1 MPQTE
6 CPAQEEAWRSTT
18 ERTPGAF
25 RRLMSQCGSGVENC
39 LLPDS
44 VAGFVEGEHCS
55 VLLKALGDGH
65 LRPIG
70 SMVDASVRD
79 RNKPGACYVYF
90 RVMKRGETPIR
101 MAFGSVGSSRME
113 YKARMLFRPRIW
125 TASRGGYVSDRD
137 GMGNINGTPFSQTK
151 QRQTLET
158 LLAMDWTGR
167 GNAEV
172 GIYGP
177 VSMEDLDSAWC
188 VFPFSLDRIQ
198 RQVQAGQR
206 ARRPQPGSGAPG
218 EAPCQPGTAW
228 GGGVSGPPKAPGGGH
243 VCPGK
248 AGGGGQ
254 VVPEFV
260 GPPPP
265 CAGQGRGLRGRAGTL
280 DSIFPIGGRT
290 MEQWEAM
297 MGGKTFI
304 TDLGEERHAEIN
316 GVDTVVGRY
325 AVWSPIRNASRHQI
339 VEVGCDLQALV
350 EKYQIP
356 DSRVCVLA

>member
-1 MPQTE
+1 M
-6 CPAQEEAWRSTT
+6 
-18 ERTPGAF
+18 
-25 RRLMSQCGSGVENC
+25 ENC

-206 ARRPQPGSGAPG
+206 ARRPQPVLVRRGGALPTWDG
-218 EAPCQPGTAW
+218 LGRRRIWPAPKPRVEGMSAQAKLEEAVRWYQSLSAHLPHVQDR
-228 GGGVSGPPKAPGGGH
+228 GVVS
-243 VCPGK
+243 
-248 AGGGGQ
+248 GGGQ
-254 VVPEFV
+254 HTGFNFPDRRQNH
-260 GPPPP
+260 GTM
-265 CAGQGRGLRGRAGTL
+265 GSNDGRQDVYHRPG
-280 DSIFPIGGRT
+280 
-290 MEQWEAM
+290 
-297 MGGKTFI
+297 
-304 TDLGEERHAEIN
+304 
-316 GVDTVVGRY
+316 
-325 AVWSPIRNASRHQI
+325 
-339 VEVGCDLQALV
+339 
-350 EKYQIP
+350 
-356 DSRVCVLA
+356 

>member
-158 LLAMDWTGR
+158 LLARDWTGR

-177 VSMEDLDSAWC
+177 VSM
-188 VFPFSLDRIQ
+188 
-198 RQVQAGQR
+198 
-206 ARRPQPGSGAPG
+206 
-218 EAPCQPGTAW
+218 
-228 GGGVSGPPKAPGGGH
+228 
-243 VCPGK
+243 
-248 AGGGGQ
+248 
-254 VVPEFV
+254 
-260 GPPPP
+260 
-265 CAGQGRGLRGRAGTL
+265 
-280 DSIFPIGGRT
+280 
-290 MEQWEAM
+290 
-297 MGGKTFI
+297 
-304 TDLGEERHAEIN
+304 
-316 GVDTVVGRY
+316 
-325 AVWSPIRNASRHQI
+325 
-339 VEVGCDLQALV
+339 
-350 EKYQIP
+350 
-356 DSRVCVLA
+356 

>member
-125 TASRGGYVSDRD
+125 TASRA
-137 GMGNINGTPFSQTK
+137 GMSVTGMAWETSTGTPFSQTK

-158 LLAMDWTGR
+158 LLAMDWAGR

-172 GIYGP
+172 GIYGRSP
-177 VSMEDLDSAWC
+177 WRTLTAPGVC
-188 VFPFSLDRIQ
+188 FPIPWTESSGGSKRGRGRGDQ
-198 RQVQAGQR
+198 MV
-206 ARRPQPGSGAPG
+206 RRPQPALVRPKGRPANLGRPGAAAYLARPKPRVEGMSAQAKLEEAVRWYQSLSAHLPHVQDRGVVSGAGRHTGFNFPDRRQNHGTMGSNDGWQDVYHRPG
-218 EAPCQPGTAW
+218 
-228 GGGVSGPPKAPGGGH
+228 
-243 VCPGK
+243 
-248 AGGGGQ
+248 
-254 VVPEFV
+254 
-260 GPPPP
+260 
-265 CAGQGRGLRGRAGTL
+265 
-280 DSIFPIGGRT
+280 
-290 MEQWEAM
+290 
-297 MGGKTFI
+297 
-304 TDLGEERHAEIN
+304 
-316 GVDTVVGRY
+316 
-325 AVWSPIRNASRHQI
+325 
-339 VEVGCDLQALV
+339 
-350 EKYQIP
+350 
-356 DSRVCVLA
+356 

>member
-206 ARRPQPGSGAPG
+206 DRRPQPVLVRPGRRPANLGRPRAAAYLARPKPGWRACLPRQSWRRRSG
-218 EAPCQPGTAW
+218 GT
-228 GGGVSGPPKAPGGGH
+228 
-243 VCPGK
+243 
-248 AGGGGQ
+248 
-254 VVPEFV
+254 
-260 GPPPP
+260 
-265 CAGQGRGLRGRAGTL
+265 
-280 DSIFPIGGRT
+280 
-290 MEQWEAM
+290 
-297 MGGKTFI
+297 
-304 TDLGEERHAEIN
+304 
-316 GVDTVVGRY
+316 
-325 AVWSPIRNASRHQI
+325 
-339 VEVGCDLQALV
+339 
-350 EKYQIP
+350 
-356 DSRVCVLA
+356 RVCRPTSPMCRTGAWSQGAGRHTGFNFPDRRQNHGTMGSNDGRQDVYHRPG

>member
-206 ARRPQPGSGAPG
+206 ARRPQPVLVRPGRRPANLGRPGAAAYLARPKPRVEG
-218 EAPCQPGTAW
+218 MSAQAKLEEAVRWYQSLSAHRPHVQDR
-228 GGGVSGPPKAPGGGH
+228 GVVS
-243 VCPGK
+243 
-248 AGGGGQ
+248 GGGQ
-254 VVPEFV
+254 AHWIQF
-260 GPPPP
+260 
-265 CAGQGRGLRGRAGTL
+265 
-280 DSIFPIGGRT
+280 
-290 MEQWEAM
+290 
-297 MGGKTFI
+297 
-304 TDLGEERHAEIN
+304 
-316 GVDTVVGRY
+316 
-325 AVWSPIRNASRHQI
+325 SR
-339 VEVGCDLQALV
+339 
-350 EKYQIP
+350 
-356 DSRVCVLA
+356 

>member
-158 LLAMDWTGR
+158 LLAMDWAGR

-188 VFPFSLDRIQ
+188 VFPYSLDRIQ
-198 RQVQAGQR
+198 RRIQAGQR
-206 ARRPQPGSGAPG
+206 AGDQMVRRPQPALVRPKGRPANLDGLGRRRIWPAQSPGWRACLPRQSWRRRSG
-218 EAPCQPGTAW
+218 GTRVCRPTSPMCRTGAW
-228 GGGVSGPPKAPGGGH
+228 S
-243 VCPGK
+243 
-248 AGGGGQ
+248 Q
-254 VVPEFV
+254 
-260 GPPPP
+260 
-265 CAGQGRGLRGRAGTL
+265 RAGRHTGFN
-280 DSIFPIGGRT
+280 FPDRRQNHGTMGSNDGR
-290 MEQWEAM
+290 QDVYHRP
-297 MGGKTFI
+297 G
-304 TDLGEERHAEIN
+304 
-316 GVDTVVGRY
+316 
-325 AVWSPIRNASRHQI
+325 
-339 VEVGCDLQALV
+339 
-350 EKYQIP
+350 
-356 DSRVCVLA
+356 

>member
-137 GMGNINGTPFSQTK
+137 GGAGYTPNTTSILFPPSTGGEEGA
-151 QRQTLET
+151 RVAVPLVTL
-158 LLAMDWTGR
+158 AHH
-167 GNAEV
+167 NAV
-172 GIYGP
+172 G
-177 VSMEDLDSAWC
+177 LDSVRIKLCAAAA
-188 VFPFSLDRIQ
+188 VDEEEKLLLDFSPP
-198 RQVQAGQR
+198 GR
-206 ARRPQPGSGAPG
+206 ASGEPPLLT
-218 EAPCQPGTAW
+218 EMELCFRCDDPPEGTA
-228 GGGVSGPPKAPGGGH
+228 
-243 VCPGK
+243 
-248 AGGGGQ
+248 
-254 VVPEFV
+254 
-260 GPPPP
+260 
-265 CAGQGRGLRGRAGTL
+265 
-280 DSIFPIGGRT
+280 
-290 MEQWEAM
+290 
-297 MGGKTFI
+297 
-304 TDLGEERHAEIN
+304 
-316 GVDTVVGRY
+316 
-325 AVWSPIRNASRHQI
+325 
-339 VEVGCDLQALV
+339 
-350 EKYQIP
+350 
-356 DSRVCVLA
+356 RVTTEMNKSL

>member
-188 VFPFSLDRIQ
+188 VFPFSLDRIDAD
-198 RQVQAGQR
+198 RM
-206 ARRPQPGSGAPG
+206 
-218 EAPCQPGTAW
+218 
-228 GGGVSGPPKAPGGGH
+228 
-243 VCPGK
+243 
-248 AGGGGQ
+248 
-254 VVPEFV
+254 
-260 GPPPP
+260 
-265 CAGQGRGLRGRAGTL
+265 
-280 DSIFPIGGRT
+280 I
-290 MEQWEAM
+290 
-297 MGGKTFI
+297 
-304 TDLGEERHAEIN
+304 
-316 GVDTVVGRY
+316 
-325 AVWSPIRNASRHQI
+325 
-339 VEVGCDLQALV
+339 
-350 EKYQIP
+350 
-356 DSRVCVLA
+356 

>member
-158 LLAMDWTGR
+158 
-167 GNAEV
+167 
-172 GIYGP
+172 
-177 VSMEDLDSAWC
+177 
-188 VFPFSLDRIQ
+188 Q
-198 RQVQAGQR
+198 R
-206 ARRPQPGSGAPG
+206 GAPPTWDG
-218 EAPCQPGTAW
+218 LGRRRIWPAQSPGWRACLPRQSWRRRSGGTRVCRPTSPMCRTGAW
-228 GGGVSGPPKAPGGGH
+228 S
-243 VCPGK
+243 
-248 AGGGGQ
+248 Q
-254 VVPEFV
+254 
-260 GPPPP
+260 
-265 CAGQGRGLRGRAGTL
+265 R
-280 DSIFPIGGRT
+280 
-290 MEQWEAM
+290 
-297 MGGKTFI
+297 
-304 TDLGEERHAEIN
+304 
-316 GVDTVVGRY
+316 VGRHTGF
-325 AVWSPIRNASRHQI
+325 NF
-339 VEVGCDLQALV
+339 
-350 EKYQIP
+350 P
-356 DSRVCVLA
+356 DRRQNHGTMGSNDGRQDVYHRPG

>member
-1 MPQTE
+1 
-6 CPAQEEAWRSTT
+6 
-18 ERTPGAF
+18 
-25 RRLMSQCGSGVENC
+25 
-39 LLPDS
+39 
-44 VAGFVEGEHCS
+44 
-55 VLLKALGDGH
+55 
-65 LRPIG
+65 
-70 SMVDASVRD
+70 MVDASVRD

-206 ARRPQPGSGAPG
+206 ARRPQPVLVRPGRRPANLGRPGAAAYLARPKPRVEGMSAQAKLEEAVRWYQSLSAHLPHVQDRAWSQGAGRHTGFNFPDRRQNHGTMGSNDGRQDVYHRPG
-218 EAPCQPGTAW
+218 
-228 GGGVSGPPKAPGGGH
+228 
-243 VCPGK
+243 
-248 AGGGGQ
+248 
-254 VVPEFV
+254 
-260 GPPPP
+260 
-265 CAGQGRGLRGRAGTL
+265 
-280 DSIFPIGGRT
+280 
-290 MEQWEAM
+290 
-297 MGGKTFI
+297 
-304 TDLGEERHAEIN
+304 
-316 GVDTVVGRY
+316 
-325 AVWSPIRNASRHQI
+325 
-339 VEVGCDLQALV
+339 
-350 EKYQIP
+350 
-356 DSRVCVLA
+356 

>member
-125 TASRGGYVSDRD
+125 TASRGGYVSQRD
-137 GMGNINGTPFSQTK
+137 P
-151 QRQTLET
+151 
-158 LLAMDWTGR
+158 LLPDKAAADAGDPS
-167 GNAEV
+167 GH
-172 GIYGP
+172 G
-177 VSMEDLDSAWC
+177 
-188 VFPFSLDRIQ
+188 LDR
-198 RQVQAGQR
+198 AGQCGGWHLW
-206 ARRPQPGSGAPG
+206 PGLH
-218 EAPCQPGTAW
+218 
-228 GGGVSGPPKAPGGGH
+228 GGP
-243 VCPGK
+243 
-248 AGGGGQ
+248 
-254 VVPEFV
+254 
-260 GPPPP
+260 
-265 CAGQGRGLRGRAGTL
+265 
-280 DSIFPIGGRT
+280 
-290 MEQWEAM
+290 
-297 MGGKTFI
+297 
-304 TDLGEERHAEIN
+304 
-316 GVDTVVGRY
+316 
-325 AVWSPIRNASRHQI
+325 
-339 VEVGCDLQALV
+339 
-350 EKYQIP
+350 
-356 DSRVCVLA
+356 

>member
-158 LLAMDWTGR
+158 LLAMDWAGR

-188 VFPFSLDRIQ
+188 VFPYSLDRIQ
-198 RQVQAGQR
+198 RRIQAGQR
-206 ARRPQPGSGAPG
+206 AGDQMVRRPQP
-218 EAPCQPGTAW
+218 
-228 GGGVSGPPKAPGGGH
+228 
-243 VCPGK
+243 
-248 AGGGGQ
+248 
-254 VVPEFV
+254 
-260 GPPPP
+260 
-265 CAGQGRGLRGRAGTL
+265 
-280 DSIFPIGGRT
+280 
-290 MEQWEAM
+290 
-297 MGGKTFI
+297 
-304 TDLGEERHAEIN
+304 
-316 GVDTVVGRY
+316 
-325 AVWSPIRNASRHQI
+325 
-339 VEVGCDLQALV
+339 ALV
-350 EKYQIP
+350 RPKGRPANLGRPGAAAYLPRQ
-356 DSRVCVLA
+356 SWRRRSGGTRVCRPTSPMCRKGAWSQGAGRHTGFNFPDRRQNHGTMGSNDGWQDVYHRPG

>member
-79 RNKPGACYVYF
+79 RNKPGACYVY
-90 RVMKRGETPIR
+90 
-101 MAFGSVGSSRME
+101 SRME

-158 LLAMDWTGR
+158 LLAMDWAGR

-188 VFPFSLDRIQ
+188 VFPYSLDRIQ
-198 RQVQAGQR
+198 RRIQAGQR
-206 ARRPQPGSGAPG
+206 AGDQMVRRPQPALVRPKGRPANLGRPGAAAYLARPKPRVEG
-218 EAPCQPGTAW
+218 MSAQAKLEEAVRWYQSLSAHLPHVQER
-228 GGGVSGPPKAPGGGH
+228 GVVS
-243 VCPGK
+243 
-248 AGGGGQ
+248 GGGQ
-254 VVPEFV
+254 AHWIQF
-260 GPPPP
+260 
-265 CAGQGRGLRGRAGTL
+265 
-280 DSIFPIGGRT
+280 
-290 MEQWEAM
+290 
-297 MGGKTFI
+297 
-304 TDLGEERHAEIN
+304 
-316 GVDTVVGRY
+316 
-325 AVWSPIRNASRHQI
+325 SR
-339 VEVGCDLQALV
+339 
-350 EKYQIP
+350 
-356 DSRVCVLA
+356 

>member
-1 MPQTE
+1 M
-6 CPAQEEAWRSTT
+6 
-18 ERTPGAF
+18 
-25 RRLMSQCGSGVENC
+25 ENC

-206 ARRPQPGSGAPG
+206 ARRPQPVLVRPGGALP
-218 EAPCQPGTAW
+218 PGTAW
-228 GGGVSGPPKAPGGGH
+228 GGGVSGRPKPGWRACLPRQSWRRRSGGTR
-243 VCPGK
+243 VCRPTS
-248 AGGGGQ
+248 
-254 VVPEFV
+254 
-260 GPPPP
+260 P
-265 CAGQGRGLRGRAGTL
+265 CAEQGRGLRGRAGTL

>member
-137 GMGNINGTPFSQTK
+137 GMGTSTGPPSPRQSSGRRWRPFWP
-151 QRQTLET
+151 
-158 LLAMDWTGR
+158 WTGQGGAMRRLASMARSPWRTLTAPGVCFPFPWTESSGRSKR
-167 GNAEV
+167 GR
-172 GIYGP
+172 GP
-177 VSMEDLDSAWC
+177 VVPSRFWC
-188 VFPFSLDRIQ
+188 ARGGALPTWDGLGRRRIWPAQ
-198 RQVQAGQR
+198 SPGWRACLPRQSW
-206 ARRPQPGSGAPG
+206 RRRSG
-218 EAPCQPGTAW
+218 GT
-228 GGGVSGPPKAPGGGH
+228 
-243 VCPGK
+243 
-248 AGGGGQ
+248 
-254 VVPEFV
+254 
-260 GPPPP
+260 
-265 CAGQGRGLRGRAGTL
+265 
-280 DSIFPIGGRT
+280 
-290 MEQWEAM
+290 
-297 MGGKTFI
+297 
-304 TDLGEERHAEIN
+304 
-316 GVDTVVGRY
+316 
-325 AVWSPIRNASRHQI
+325 
-339 VEVGCDLQALV
+339 
-350 EKYQIP
+350 
-356 DSRVCVLA
+356 RVCRPTSPMCRTGAWSQGAGRHTGFNFPDRRQNHGTMGSNDGRQDVYHRPG

>member
-158 LLAMDWTGR
+158 LLAMDRTGR

-188 VFPFSLDRIQ
+188 VFPYSLDRIQ
-198 RQVQAGQR
+198 RRIQAGQR
-206 ARRPQPGSGAPG
+206 AGDQMVRRPQPALVRPKGRPANLGRPGAAAYLARPKPRVEG
-218 EAPCQPGTAW
+218 MSAQAKLEVAVRWYQSLSAHLPHVQDR
-228 GGGVSGPPKAPGGGH
+228 GVVS
-243 VCPGK
+243 
-248 AGGGGQ
+248 GGGQ
-254 VVPEFV
+254 AHWIQF
-260 GPPPP
+260 
-265 CAGQGRGLRGRAGTL
+265 
-280 DSIFPIGGRT
+280 
-290 MEQWEAM
+290 
-297 MGGKTFI
+297 
-304 TDLGEERHAEIN
+304 
-316 GVDTVVGRY
+316 
-325 AVWSPIRNASRHQI
+325 SR
-339 VEVGCDLQALV
+339 
-350 EKYQIP
+350 
-356 DSRVCVLA
+356 